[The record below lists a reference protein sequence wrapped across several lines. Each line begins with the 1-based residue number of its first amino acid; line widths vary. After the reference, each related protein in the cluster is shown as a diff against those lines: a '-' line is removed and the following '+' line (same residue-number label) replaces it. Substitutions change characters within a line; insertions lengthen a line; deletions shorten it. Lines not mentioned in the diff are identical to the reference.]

1 MLLEYKT
8 GWIKPSGYYY
18 YIIVSACLLPLHHEP
33 WFKKWGHSYSGLKWG
48 WIPPWSFVSSIFGEL
63 CLCLWEPID
72 LKTQDGSGRGDDG
85 NLLLPLRVCI
95 SCSNMLYFPARKQ
108 FLIPHSTVKFLPLQ
122 KKNHILFFQCFNY
135 PIWSCG
141 MLWPT
146 E

>member
-18 YIIVSACLLPLHHEP
+18 YIIISACLLPLHHEP

-48 WIPPWSFVSSIFGEL
+48 WIPPWSFVSNIFGEFVSVRTHRPENPRWL
-63 CLCLWEPID
+63 WGGMMETCFCLLEYASAVLTCYTSLHGNNSSFLTQLWSFSHC
-72 LKTQDGSGRGDDG
+72 K
-85 NLLLPLRVCI
+85 
-95 SCSNMLYFPARKQ
+95 K
-108 FLIPHSTVKFLPLQ
+108 